1 MSFDLR
7 RERAVAP
14 RGELRIEGRHQGV
27 SGDPRRRLGRI
38 EEPEITRMPGVYL
51 KPPHRVGD
59 KIQRLDGGRR
69 SGEIAPGQFR
79 ADPLDV
85 EFWRDSRRINFRQVT
100 LDDFDQTPP
109 QLLASLIIQHQH
121 QTSFSHWRLQT
132 FRLSSTSFFYH
143 NATRPSGSF
152 RTQR

>member
-14 RGELRIEGRHQGV
+14 RGELRIEGCHQGV
-27 SGDPRRRLGRI
+27 SGDPHRRRGRI

-59 KIQRLDGGRR
+59 EIQRLDGGRR
-69 SGEIAPGQFR
+69 LGEIASGQFR
-79 ADPLDV
+79 ADLLDV
-85 EFWRDSRRINFRQVT
+85 ELWRDPRRINFRQVT
-100 LDDFDQTPP
+100 LDYFDQTPP
-109 QLLASLIIQHQH
+109 QLCARLIIQHQH
-121 QTSFSHWRLQT
+121 QTSFSRWRLRT
-132 FRLSSTSFFYH
+132 IRLSDTSFFYH